1 MFPVRLNLFN
11 FKDGHL
17 KIKKKGEKSRN
28 QKEKKPSKIL
38 NSAHL
43 YFCFQFAI

>member
-17 KIKKKGEKSRN
+17 KIKKKGEKS
-28 QKEKKPSKIL
+28 KKPKRKKTSKIL

-43 YFCFQFAI
+43 YLCFQFAI